1 MNFRDSDTNNR
12 PYRHKVLENCFQRS
26 MALLNKCRFLKNRS
40 LSKDFYT
47 MIIAKKSSKSILK
60 LNLKCFFGE
69 NKMSRTKK
77 TPLSLLKTPK
87 NFQKTVK
94 QNYLNRD
101 STFCDCEFA

>member
-26 MALLNKCRFLKNRS
+26 PALLNKCRFLKNRS

-60 LNLKCFFGE
+60 PNLKCFFGE
-69 NKMSRTKK
+69 NKTSRTK
-77 TPLSLLKTPK
+77 TPQNLLKIPE
-87 NFQKTVK
+87 NFQKIIT

-101 STFCDCEFA
+101 STFWDCEFA